1 VVAILPCASLRHQHT
16 CEETQGVWMTRI
28 TGEPTFY
35 CRHHAVEVIERL
47 AIEGSLTAI
56 NLRHLDVD
64 LLLQIAGELLC
75 TGASAFDETSEYD
88 RDRKFHKR
96 IAKISAARRLVESV
110 IDRKTAQLDIT
121 LI

>member
-1 VVAILPCASLRHQHT
+1 MNTELEVVAILPCASLRHQHT

-35 CRHHAVEVIERL
+35 CRHH
-47 AIEGSLTAI
+47 
-56 NLRHLDVD
+56 
-64 LLLQIAGELLC
+64 QIAGELLC